1 MPQGGWEPP
10 LAKPRRSPT
19 SISAANLERLGA
31 PRLAALLT
39 EHARRDK
46 TLRETLTRALAAAA
60 GEDVLGDYI
69 DRRIAVLARGGDVSR
84 DESRSLAIEVN
95 ALRSEI
101 AEAITPKD
109 ATAATGLLYR
119 MAEAGPDIARRAPP
133 PREEMIAWQD
143 AVLADLVELWTTVPP
158 ARLQDVVELAVSGCT
173 RDDASAPAVAAI
185 LAPVL
190 GQTGLRQV
198 RARLMAELQSLPADS
213 RGGRWGTAG
222 RNAYRSGMRAMLLR
236 RRLGEIADL
245 LGDVDGYIALEKAQP
260 RPQVNVRA
268 IVERLLK
275 AGRAEEALRW
285 LDDGRYHNRLIST
298 LDLRLQALE
307 GLGRNDE
314 AQTLRWQ
321 QFERNLDRDM
331 LREYLRRLPDF
342 TDFEAER
349 RALEHVLTHKSATD
363 ALSFLIAWPDWD
375 TAARLV
381 RERHGEFGAT
391 PPDTLLAATEALRER
406 HPSEAVG
413 LARLA
418 TLSVLRRGSAALFD
432 RAARVLAD
440 CATHEPPAWLGSTPE
455 THETF
460 IDRLRQDHGRQYA
473 FWQAYDACTG

>member
-1 MPQGGWEPP
+1 MPQGGSEPP
-10 LAKPRRSPT
+10 LAKPRRNPT
-19 SISAANLERLGA
+19 SVSAANLERLGA
-31 PRLAALLT
+31 SRLAALLT

-46 TLRETLTRALAAAA
+46 ALRETLTRALAAAA

-69 DRRIAVLARGGDVSR
+69 DRRIATLARGDEVSR
-84 DESRSLAIEVN
+84 DESRSLVAEVN
-95 ALRSEI
+95 ALRGDIVDVI
-101 AEAITPKD
+101 APKD

-119 MAEAGPDIARRAPP
+119 MAETGPAIARRAPP
-133 PREEMIAWQD
+133 PREEMTAWQE
-143 AVLADLVELWTTVPP
+143 AVLADLVDLWARLPP
-158 ARLQDVVELAVSGCT
+158 APPQDVVELAVSGCT
-173 RDDASAPAVAAI
+173 RDDGNAPAVAAI

-190 GQTGLRQV
+190 GETGLRQV
-198 RARLMAELQSLPADS
+198 RARLTAELKSLPADP

-285 LDDGRYHNRLIST
+285 LDDGRYHNRLIPT
-298 LDLRLQALE
+298 LDLRLSALE
-307 GLGRNDE
+307 VLGREDD

-349 RALEHVLTHKSATD
+349 RAMEHVLTHKSATD

-375 TAARLV
+375 SAARLV
-381 RERHGEFGAT
+381 RERHGDFGAT
-391 PPDTLLAATEALRER
+391 PPDVLLTAVEALRER

-418 TLSVLRRGSAALFD
+418 VLSVLRRGLAALFE

-440 CATHEPPAWLGSTPE
+440 CATYAPPAWLGSAPE
-455 THETF
+455 THEAF
-460 IDRLRQDHGRQYA
+460 VDRLRQDYRRHYA
-473 FWQAYDACTG
+473 FWQAYDACAG

>member
-1 MPQGGWEPP
+1 M
-10 LAKPRRSPT
+10 AKPRRNPT
-19 SISAANLERLGA
+19 SVSAANLERLGA
-31 PRLAALLT
+31 SRLAVLLT

-46 TLRETLTRALAAAA
+46 VLRETLTRALAAAA
-60 GEDVLGDYI
+60 GEDVLADYI
-69 DRRIAVLARGGDVSR
+69 DRRIAMLARGEEVSR
-84 DESRSLAIEVN
+84 DVARSLAAEVN
-95 ALRSEI
+95 ALRGDVTEV
-101 AEAITPKD
+101 ITPKD

-133 PREEMIAWQD
+133 PREEMISWQE
-143 AVLADLVELWTTVPP
+143 AVLEDLVALWSKVPP

-173 RDDASAPAVAAI
+173 RDDGNAPAVAAI
-185 LAPVL
+185 LASVL
-190 GQTGLRQV
+190 GETGLRQV
-198 RARLMAELQSLPADS
+198 RTRLNAELQALPADP

-285 LDDGRYHNRLIST
+285 LDDGRYHNRLIPT
-298 LDLRLQALE
+298 LDQRLEALE
-307 GLGRNDE
+307 ALGRQDE
-314 AQTLRWQ
+314 AQMLRWQ
-321 QFERNLDRDM
+321 QFERNLERDM

-349 RALEHVLTHKSATD
+349 RAMEHVLTHKSATD
-363 ALSFLIAWPDWD
+363 ALLFLIAWPDWD
-375 TAARLV
+375 AAARLV

-391 PPDTLLAATEALRER
+391 PPDTLLTAAEALRER

-418 TLSVLRRGSAALFD
+418 ALSVLRRGLAALFE
-432 RAARVLAD
+432 RTARVLAD
-440 CATHEPPAWLGSTPE
+440 CATQEPPAWLGSEPE
-455 THETF
+455 THEAF
-460 IDRLRQDHGRQYA
+460 VDRLRQDHSRHYP
-473 FWQAYDACTG
+473 FWQAYDTCAG